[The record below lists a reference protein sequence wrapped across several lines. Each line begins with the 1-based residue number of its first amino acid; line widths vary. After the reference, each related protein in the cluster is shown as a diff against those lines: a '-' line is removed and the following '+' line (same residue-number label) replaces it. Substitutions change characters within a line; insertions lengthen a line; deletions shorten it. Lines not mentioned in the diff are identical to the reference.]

1 MAKKA
6 LLEQQ
11 LRDLDGVGGS
21 ALADLVAA
29 APEVQTA
36 LVGQVLT
43 NAADID
49 DVLIGRVERHG
60 VDLVLE
66 VVDELAARGVCDEL
80 LGTLDAD
87 LLLRAQHDG
96 YAVAGTRAQVQLTFI
111 SGRWRILRPSFC
123 IFISSLV

>member
-1 MAKKA
+1 MGETHKKCAPIFDKTAKESENSSLNVQLTTCLYRFMSGLQQNAGQNRRFCAETKKFPVFRRYAAENGERSVAKKA

-49 DVLIGRVERHG
+49 DVLIGRVERMG
-60 VDLVLE
+60 
-66 VVDELAARGVCDEL
+66 
-80 LGTLDAD
+80 
-87 LLLRAQHDG
+87 
-96 YAVAGTRAQVQLTFI
+96 
-111 SGRWRILRPSFC
+111 
-123 IFISSLV
+123 